1 MIKSELHRVEIKWG
15 AAYDSPAASI
25 EFATKRAP
33 SIVSKMVTEYNAKK
47 RAYEATNTSFKKT
60 GTIDISRLSSYLTSD
75 DIFTSKSI
83 VKSGKNHGV
92 VLVIDWSS
100 SMSDNVMAMAKQY
113 LIVASFCKTV
123 GIPFTVSLF
132 TSITQHLK
140 QTLIANDSMSIGDV
154 REVFYHMCAA
164 DLMRKSYYL
173 SNIQLNF
180 SNVYTAMLNG
190 TFQMGGT
197 PLMQSAYTTYID
209 AYKMKRDRK
218 LDNVTIMYITD
229 GAGSTWTNNSDEVV
243 TTVECP
249 FTKRQ
254 YDCNMKNTIRC
265 DRIMSSINRMTRDAG
280 MKVFNLFI
288 GTSEPRGAF
297 ARMDDRDTLYEYTMP
312 RNEIS
317 PQIVEYPNLAY
328 YNKVIYVHRNVFFDT
343 KVDDA
348 VTAKQFI
355 KKTAK
360 SNANVSLV
368 GSMIVSEICKDFSVT
383 K

>member
-1 MIKSELHRVEIKWG
+1 MIKSELHRVEIKW
-15 AAYDSPAASI
+15 AAGYDSPTASI

-75 DIFTSKSI
+75 DIFISKSI

-100 SMSDNVMAMAKQY
+100 SMSDNVTAMAKQY

-132 TSITQHLK
+132 TNINQHLK

-154 REVFYHMCAA
+154 REVFYHMCAS
-164 DLMRKSYYL
+164 DLLRKSCRMP
-173 SNIQLNF
+173 NISLNF
-180 SNVYTAMLNG
+180 SNVYTAMLNC
-190 TFQMGGT
+190 TFLMGGT

-209 AYKMKRDRK
+209 AFKMKRDRK

-229 GAGSTWTNNSDEVV
+229 GVGSAWTNNAGETV

-254 YDCNMKNTIRC
+254 YDCNMKNTFHSN
-265 DRIMSSINRMTRDAG
+265 RIMSSINRMTREAG

-288 GTSEPRGAF
+288 GTGEPRGTF
-297 ARMDDRDTLYEYTMP
+297 AKMDDRDYLYEYSLP

-328 YNKVIYVHRNVFFDT
+328 YNKVIYVNRSVFFDT

-348 VTAKQFI
+348 VSAKQFI
-355 KKTAK
+355 KRTAK